1 MKKLT
6 ALLAS
11 ATMALS
17 LVGCSTG
24 KTYTGEAFGH
34 DKENPVKVT
43 LTI

>member
-24 KTYTGEAFGH
+24 KTYT
-34 DKENPVKVT
+34 VKHLVMT
-43 LTI
+43 RKTQLKLL